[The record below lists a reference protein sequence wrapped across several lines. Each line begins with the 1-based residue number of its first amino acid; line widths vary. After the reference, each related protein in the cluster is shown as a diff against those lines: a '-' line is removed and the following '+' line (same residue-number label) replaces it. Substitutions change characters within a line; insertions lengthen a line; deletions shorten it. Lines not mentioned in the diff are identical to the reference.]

1 MNQCVF
7 IRGFRAKRRLFWTVP
22 IRAAAEPL
30 PDDPDNSREDEIHVT
45 RDPNTPKVRSSCGVM
60 MGRGT

>member
-1 MNQCVF
+1 
-7 IRGFRAKRRLFWTVP
+7 VP

-45 RDPNTPKVRSSCGVM
+45 RDPDTPKVGGLPVV
-60 MGRGT
+60 